1 MNKKEF
7 IERED
12 VKELIEEIAGMH
24 AVKVIN
30 LLASKTI
37 LDEFKISS
45 SLKLEVNFVRS
56 LLYKLYEKKIVSF
69 SKERDSKKGWWI
81 YSWTLHIKK
90 IIELLIK
97 RKKERISRLEEIKS
111 RESSN
116 QYFICESCGIKMDFG
131 EAVENN
137 FECFSCGMPLVAL
150 EKKADE
156 RELNALIGKLYD
168 EVKELEDFKKR
179 REEREIAKKKKELEK
194 LVGSKRVKK
203 KKKEKTKKERK
214 LKKSV
219 KSKEGKKKKEKMKKG
234 KTRKTA
240 GKVKKTREK
249 GKKEKVKAEKKE
261 GKKKGGK
268 KSIKSKGEKKKGTNK
283 KKGGKKS
290 VKSKGGEK
298 KKGEKSVKSKG
309 KKREKI
315 KEEKKGKKKGSL
327 ISRIK
332 KIL

>member
-81 YSWTLHIKK
+81 YSWTLHIEK

-111 RESSN
+111 RESIN

-203 KKKEKTKKERK
+203 KKKEK
-214 LKKSV
+214 
-219 KSKEGKKKKEKMKKG
+219 MKKG
-234 KTRKTA
+234 KTQKTA
-240 GKVKKTREK
+240 RKVKKTREK

-261 GKKKGGK
+261 EKSKTRKTKEGKKKLE
-268 KSIKSKGEKKKGTNK
+268 KSIKSKGKKKEV
-283 KKGGKKS
+283 KKS
-290 VKSKGGEK
+290 VKSKGEK

-309 KKREKI
+309 KKKEKT
-315 KEEKKGKKKGSL
+315 KEEKKKRGRKSSL